1 MMKFLNNKFANNERV
16 VIKYNGYYYQGKVV
30 GQKGMSR
37 IIVFESFGEPIF
49 VKRNIFRI
57 YSYYGTI

>member
-16 VIKYNGYYYQGKVV
+16 VIKHNGYYYQGKVI
-30 GQKGMSR
+30 GQKGISR
-37 IIVFESFGEPIF
+37 IIVFDSLGESLI
-49 VKRNIFRI
+49 VKSNIFRI

>member
-1 MMKFLNNKFANNERV
+1 MMKFLNNKFTNNERV
-16 VIKYNGYYYQGKVV
+16 VIKHNGYYYQGKVI
-30 GQKGMSR
+30 GQKGISR
-37 IIVFESFGEPIF
+37 LIVFKSFGEPLI

>member
-1 MMKFLNNKFANNERV
+1 MKLLNKKFANNEMV
-16 VIKYNGYYYQGKVV
+16 TIKHNGYYYQGKVV

-37 IIVFESFGEPIF
+37 LIVFESFGEPLI